1 MKTVITEDDL
11 SSINDAT
18 IYRMASAL
26 YHTILTAY
34 QEDCPNL
41 SIAEVGV
48 IFIIEH
54 PEDLDDYRF
63 FGLSRPLTEDRIEYC
78 NIAGDYADCC
88 IVINNDFAINLIGKK
103 EYFIQKGLIYNEENY
118 N

>member
-1 MKTVITEDDL
+1 MKIVITEDDL

-34 QEDCPNL
+34 KEDCPNL

-48 IFIIEH
+48 IFIIECS
-54 PEDLDDYRF
+54 EDLDDYRQL
-63 FGLSRPLTEDRIEYC
+63 GLSRALTEDRIEYC
-78 NIAGDYADCC
+78 NISGDYADCC
-88 IVINNDFAINLIGKK
+88 IVINNDCAINLIGKK
-103 EYFIQKGLIYNEENY
+103 EYFIQKGLIFNEEN
-118 N
+118 ND